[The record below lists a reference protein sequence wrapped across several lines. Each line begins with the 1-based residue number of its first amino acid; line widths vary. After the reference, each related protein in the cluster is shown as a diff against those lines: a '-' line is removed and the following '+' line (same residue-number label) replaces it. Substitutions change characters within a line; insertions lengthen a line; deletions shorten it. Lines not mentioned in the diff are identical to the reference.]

1 MAKLISLLGRGAVL
15 LLAALL
21 LAAAPA
27 TAAPE
32 AELWPR
38 WLTHQP
44 GSSLAVD
51 HAVWDDFLSRYLRRG
66 TDGIM
71 RVNYGR
77 VSPADRK
84 SLEAYLDALAATP
97 IGKLDRP
104 EQLALWINLYNALT
118 IRTVLDHY
126 PIGSIRDVD
135 ISPGLFEDGPW
146 GKKLIAVEG
155 EPLSLDDI
163 EHRIL
168 RPIWR
173 DPRLHYALNC
183 AALGCPDLHPA
194 AFTAPILESQ
204 LDEAARA
211 YVNHPRGARIDSGDL
226 IVSSIYVWYAADFG
240 GGEVSII
247 AHLRRYADAALDRAL
262 AGRSNI
268 DKDSYDWALNDD
280 R

>member
-1 MAKLISLLGRGAVL
+1 M
-15 LLAALL
+15 
-21 LAAAPA
+21 
-27 TAAPE
+27 
-32 AELWPR
+32 
-38 WLTHQP
+38 
-44 GSSLAVD
+44 
-51 HAVWDDFLSRYLRRG
+51 
-66 TDGIM
+66 
-71 RVNYGR
+71 
-77 VSPADRK
+77 
-84 SLEAYLDALAATP
+84 
-97 IGKLDRP
+97 
-104 EQLALWINLYNALT
+104 ALWINLYNALT

-146 GKKLIAVEG
+146 GEKLIAVEG

-194 AFTAPILESQ
+194 AFEAPILESQ

-226 IVSSIYVWYAADFG
+226 IVSSIYVRYAADFG
-240 GGEVSII
+240 GGDISII

-268 DKDSYDWALNDD
+268 DKDSYDWGSQ
-280 R
+280 

>member
-1 MAKLISLLGRGAVL
+1 
-15 LLAALL
+15 
-21 LAAAPA
+21 
-27 TAAPE
+27 
-32 AELWPR
+32 
-38 WLTHQP
+38 
-44 GSSLAVD
+44 
-51 HAVWDDFLSRYLRRG
+51 
-66 TDGIM
+66 M

-104 EQLALWINLYNALT
+104 QQLALWINLYNALT

-183 AALGCPDLHPA
+183 AALGCPDLQPA
-194 AFTAPILESQ
+194 AFEAPILESQ

-211 YVNHPRGARIDSGDL
+211 YINHPRGARIDGGHL

-240 GGEVSII
+240 GGDISII